1 MNNVSFSYP
10 IFLWA
15 LIVVI
20 PLMIFLLRK
29 DKNKFASI
37 KYSNLQQLKTS
48 SSTWRV
54 RLRNIPDYLRILVV
68 VLLLVAAARPHFSL
82 SKDDKSIEGIDI
94 IMALDVSPSMLAEDF
109 KPNRLES
116 AKKVAAEFISNRKND
131 EIGLVVFSG
140 EAFTQ
145 CPPTIDHNVL
155 LELLKQT
162 KSGDLQ
168 DGTAIGDG
176 LTTAINRIKDSK
188 AKSKVIILITDGDNN
203 AGQIDPLQAA
213 SIAKEYK
220 IRVYTIGV
228 GKIGQAPFPIQ
239 TPFGKQYQQ
248 MDVKI
253 DEGLLTSIANTTG
266 AKYFRSTKNESLQ
279 EIFKEIDSMEKS
291 IINLS
296 VYNEKK
302 DVGHR
307 FAFVGLVLLL
317 LETILRYTVLKRNY

>member
-1 MNNVSFSYP
+1 MTVIILP
-10 IFLWA
+10 L
-15 LIVVI
+15 VVFI
-20 PLMIFLLRK
+20 LRK
-29 DKNKFASI
+29 DRQRFAPI
-37 KYSNLQQLKTS
+37 KYSNLQQAIASVK
-48 SSTWRV
+48 TWRV
-54 RLRNIPDYLRILVV
+54 RFRNIPDYLRIVV
-68 VLLLVAAARPHFSL
+68 VLLLLIAAARPHFSL
-82 SKDDKSIEGIDI
+82 SKDDKSIEGVDI
-94 IMALDVSPSMLAEDF
+94 IVTLDISPSMLAEDF

-145 CPPTIDHNVL
+145 CPPTIDHSVL
-155 LELLKQT
+155 LDLLQQT

-188 AKSKVIILITDGDNN
+188 AKSKAIILITDGDNN
-203 AGQIDPLQAA
+203 SGQVDPLQAA
-213 SIAKEYK
+213 SFAKHYN
-220 IRVYTIGV
+220 IRVYTIGI
-228 GKIGQAPFPIQ
+228 GKIGQAPFPVQ

-253 DEGLLTSIANTTG
+253 DEGLLKNIATATG
-266 AKYFRSTKNESLQ
+266 AKYFRSTKNSSLE

-296 VYNEKK
+296 VYNQKQ
-302 DVGHR
+302 DVGYR
-307 FAFVGLVLLL
+307 FVFIALLVLIM
-317 LETILRYTVLKRNY
+317 ETVLRYVILKRNY

>member
-1 MNNVSFSYP
+1 MNNISFSYP
-10 IFLWA
+10 FFLWMTVII
-15 LIVVI
+15 LPLVVFI
-20 PLMIFLLRK
+20 LRK
-29 DKNKFASI
+29 DRQRFAPI
-37 KYSNLQQLKTS
+37 KYSNLQQAIASVK
-48 SSTWRV
+48 TWRV
-54 RLRNIPDYLRILVV
+54 RFRNIPDYLRIVV
-68 VLLLVAAARPHFSL
+68 VLLLLIAAARPHFSL
-82 SKDDKSIEGIDI
+82 SKDDKSIEGVDI
-94 IMALDVSPSMLAEDF
+94 IVTLDISPSMLAEDF

-145 CPPTIDHNVL
+145 CPPTIDHSVL
-155 LELLKQT
+155 LDLLQQT

-188 AKSKVIILITDGDNN
+188 AKSKAIILITDGDNN
-203 AGQIDPLQAA
+203 SGQVDPLQAA
-213 SIAKEYK
+213 SFAKHYN
-220 IRVYTIGV
+220 IRVYTIGI
-228 GKIGQAPFPIQ
+228 GKIGQAPFPVQ

-253 DEGLLTSIANTTG
+253 DEGLLKNIATATG
-266 AKYFRSTKNESLQ
+266 AKYFRSTKNSSLE

-296 VYNEKK
+296 VYNQKQ
-302 DVGHR
+302 DVGYR
-307 FAFVGLVLLL
+307 FVFIALLVLIM
-317 LETILRYTVLKRNY
+317 ETVLRYVILKRNY